1 MSEHDRDILIARV
14 ADSEASEAEWSA
26 FRAHA
31 ERDPS
36 MWRELAELQR
46 DEQELAAAVNRA
58 IAVADTIE
66 APMTEHA
73 GARLTERFRAISLW
87 GGWAAAAALVLMW
100 STGWRPAPAG
110 TQPQAAD
117 LLPRF
122 GTPQEALNEYL
133 TRGREAGVVVDQ
145 APEMVLL
152 DARPVPEGRGFQVFY
167 VRQIVEKAVVDD
179 LYRLGIDGSGKAATV
194 RFRVAPT
201 GQGPF

>member
-14 ADSEASEAEWSA
+14 ADSEASEADWAA
-26 FRAHA
+26 FKAHA

-36 MWRELAELQR
+36 MWRELAEMQR
-46 DEQELAAAVNRA
+46 DALELTAAVNRA
-58 IAVADTIE
+58 IAVADTVE

-100 STGWRPAPAG
+100 STGWRPGPTG
-110 TQPQAAD
+110 SNTLTSGIGPN
-117 LLPRF
+117 F
-122 GTPQEALNEYL
+122 STPQEVLNEYL

-152 DARPVPEGRGFQVFY
+152 DARPVPEGNGFQVYY

-179 LYRLGIDGSGKAATV
+179 LYRLGIDEQGRGATV
-194 RFRVAPT
+194 RFRVAPA